1 VGVSTPDSDPVLQR
15 RAQIARLSHLGKR
28 VGYLLFAY
36 AVVAFVVGYQIG
48 FRAWL
53 VDTIVAAMVV
63 GSVLLVPAIVFD
75 YGVKAANRED
85 AEALRQTA
93 RASQEGG
100 DRGRERAGG
109 SAEGQAD
116 SKPSPR

>member
-1 VGVSTPDSDPVLQR
+1 VGVSTPPSDPVLER
-15 RAQIARLSHLGKR
+15 RAQIARLSQLGKR

-63 GSVLLVPAIVFD
+63 GSILLVPAIVFA
-75 YGVKAANRED
+75 YGVKAADRED
-85 AEALRQTA
+85 AASLRDA
-93 RASQEGG
+93 GRAS
-100 DRGRERAGG
+100 DRAAGEPAG
-109 SAEGQAD
+109 GQAD
-116 SKPSPR
+116 SRPSPR